1 MDHIFEQLLLEYAN
15 AADADERK
23 RTERTL
29 WQKFGRK
36 KAILVMD
43 MSGFSL
49 LTQKFGIVHYL
60 SMVKR
65 MQITSQPIVEQNG
78 GQVVK
83 FEADN
88 CFAMFDDVPASLRT
102 AVALNAAFDA
112 MNAHTD
118 EAFDIRVSIGIDY
131 GDVLLIGGPDFFGD
145 VVNRACKMGEDVAGP
160 GEIFLSEAAFREVP
174 RQAGFRGKTLKLSI
188 SGIQL
193 KAVRL
198 QDFGSAGPVL
208 T

>member
-1 MDHIFEQLLLEYAN
+1 MDQAFEELLLEYAH
-15 AADADERK
+15 ASDAQERQRIEK
-23 RTERTL
+23 TL
-29 WQKFGRK
+29 WEKFGHK

-65 MQITSQPIVEQNG
+65 MQITTQPIVEQNG

-88 CFAMFDDVPASLRT
+88 CFAMFDDVSASLRT

-112 MNAHTD
+112 MNVYTD
-118 EAFDIRVSIGIDY
+118 EPFDIRVSIGIDY
-131 GDVLLIGGPDFFGD
+131 GDVLLIGGPDYFGD
-145 VVNRACKMGEDVAGP
+145 TVNRACKMGEDVAGP
-160 GEIFLSEAAFREVP
+160 GEIYISKTAFEELP
-174 RQAGFRGKTLKLSI
+174 AGTDFHGKALRLSI
-188 SGIQL
+188 SGIHL
-193 KAVRL
+193 KVVRL
-198 QDFGSAGPVL
+198 EGFL
-208 T
+208 